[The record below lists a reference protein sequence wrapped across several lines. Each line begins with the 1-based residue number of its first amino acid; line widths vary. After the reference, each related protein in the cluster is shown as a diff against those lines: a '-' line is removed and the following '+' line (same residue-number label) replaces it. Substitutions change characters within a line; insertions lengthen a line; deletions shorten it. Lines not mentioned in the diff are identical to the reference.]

1 MSKLLKEEVDKIKNL
16 MIYESG
22 DIPSTILKEQEEKET
37 CVTLKVNGTFDV
49 NATENPK
56 NLEKFIE
63 KFNKIVNEN
72 PKIKEAASEG
82 AAYISYFEVVGGA
95 SNVGGG
101 KSVKPTLGNDWY
113 APKSD
118 GKKYEGDQAAQIKLA
133 MSRGKNVS
141 DWFKEKLVTD
151 YKLPMG
157 TEDKPAEIKPIRGE
171 VIDTGGVN
179 DTKRD
184 EDLYP
189 QPGQV
194 VIVKLKVCGLSPDP
208 GGGLTQECFTDLVVQ
223 VSYDEKAL
231 KHLNYKEHVCDSAIF
246 EIQANGVTLEEVNG
260 EKYANLNNLRGGGY
274 KYATFR
280 FSEGVNKD
288 NIQTMIQNGVTNNY
302 EGKLIIEAICGG
314 TGANKLSTSSW
325 KCISGRSNESKTGLG
340 CHKGVAHLSASRSGK
355 TIHDQIGMS
364 PRCLNDRTTLGA
376 IEACKP
382 V

>member
-1 MSKLLKEEVDKIKNL
+1 MSKLLKEEIDKIKNL

-22 DIPSTILKEQEEKET
+22 DIPSTILKEQEEEKTCET
-37 CVTLKVNGTFDV
+37 LNVTGTFDV
-49 NATENPK
+49 NATENPE
-56 NLEKFIE
+56 NLEKFIKSFNEVLE
-63 KFNKIVNEN
+63 KD
-72 PKIKEAASEG
+72 PRIKEAASEG

-95 SNVGGG
+95 SNVGDG
-101 KSVKPTLGNDWY
+101 KSVKPTLGNDYY
-113 APKSD
+113 APKSE
-118 GKKYEGDQAAQIKLA
+118 GKKYAGDQAAQIKLA

-157 TEDKPAEIKPIRGE
+157 TEDKPAEIKSIRGE

-194 VIVKLKVCGLSPDP
+194 VIVKLKVCGLSPS
-208 GGGLTQECFTDLVVQ
+208 GGGLTQECFTDLVVE
-223 VSYDEKAL
+223 VAYDEKAL
-231 KHLNYKEHVCDSAIF
+231 AHIKKEHNCNNAIF
-246 EIQANGVTLEEVNG
+246 EIQANGVPLQEDGG
-260 EKYANLNNLRGGGY
+260 EMYANLNNGGSGGFR
-274 KYATFR
+274 YAKFR

-288 NIQTMIQNGVTNNY
+288 NIQIMIQNGVTKNY

-314 TGANKLSTSSW
+314 KGKSMLGDHW
-325 KCISGRSNESKTGLG
+325 KCKNKTNPKG
-340 CHKGVAHLSASRSGK
+340 CHEGVAHLSATRSGK
-355 TIHDQIGMS
+355 TIHNVIGMS